1 MVYFFNWLLTH
12 LTDEDRWEILQEESM
27 RMEIDRQQSLKISF
41 QSTITEWNI
50 YLIHLMQCVLLKV
63 PDRVGGLLL
72 SLEDRKMS
80 ADSDMLILKT
90 GDINISEKCSQK

>member
-1 MVYFFNWLLTH
+1 
-12 LTDEDRWEILQEESM
+12 
-27 RMEIDRQQSLKISF
+27 MEIDRQQSLKISF

-50 YLIHLMQCVLLKV
+50 YLIHLMQRVLLNV
-63 PDRVGGLLL
+63 PDRVEGLLL

>member
-50 YLIHLMQCVLLKV
+50 YLIHLIQRVLLKV

>member
-1 MVYFFNWLLTH
+1 MVYFFNWLLTR
-12 LTDEDRWEILQEESM
+12 LTDEDRWEILQEECM

-41 QSTITEWNI
+41 QSITEWNI
-50 YLIHLMQCVLLKV
+50 YLIHLMQRVLLKV
-63 PDRVGGLLL
+63 PDRVEGLVLNL
-72 SLEDRKMS
+72 DHRKMS

>member
-1 MVYFFNWLLTH
+1 MVYFFNWLLTR
-12 LTDEDRWEILQEESM
+12 LTDEDRWEILQEECM

-41 QSTITEWNI
+41 QSITEWNI
-50 YLIHLMQCVLLKV
+50 YLIHLMQRVLLKV
-63 PDRVGGLLL
+63 PDRVEGLVLN
-72 SLEDRKMS
+72 LEDRKMS